1 MQQFIYELLDLRK
14 VKEREAIIIGNIIP
28 YWHAIPAYDC
38 ALVRL
43 AKLELFF
50 HEYCWYIALQVL
62 QQMLLTINWSH
73 RKQKKIIG
81 SHCLTMTVNSF
92 FGEIE

>member
-1 MQQFIYELLDLRK
+1 MKDSNHAHYTCSQIQYTMQQFIYELLDLRK

-50 HEYCWYIALQVL
+50 HEYCWYIAYHFCYKFY
-62 QQMLLTINWSH
+62 N
-73 RKQKKIIG
+73 K
-81 SHCLTMTVNSF
+81 CY
-92 FGEIE
+92 